1 MNLEIGGYMLTI
13 NELAKMI
20 DQTLLKAYAT
30 DEDLIK
36 HCEEVKKYNFKTAAI
51 NNAPV
56 EICKKVFEGT
66 DILCDAAISFPLGQS
81 TIETKV
87 FEAQDVIDKGA
98 GEIDYVVNV
107 GKLKSKDYDYVLRE
121 MRAMVEVC
129 HKNNRICKVIF
140 ENCYLEDDEK
150 KKLCEIALQTD
161 IDFIKTSTGF
171 GTGGATLEDVKL
183 MKACVGDKIKIKAA
197 GGIRNAKDALAFIE
211 AGASRI
217 GTSAGPKIIE
227 EYKEMLK

>member
-1 MNLEIGGYMLTI
+1 MLTI
-13 NELAKMI
+13 EELAKMI
-20 DQTLLKAYAT
+20 DQTLLKPYAT
-30 DEDLIK
+30 DEDLLK
-36 HCEEVKKYNFKTAAI
+36 HCEETKKYNFKTVAI

-56 EICKKVFEGT
+56 KMCKEYLEGT

-107 GKLKSKDYDYVLRE
+107 GKVKTHDYDYVEDE
-121 MRAMVEVC
+121 MRRMVEVC

-140 ENCYLEDDEK
+140 ENCYLENDEK
-150 KKLCEIALQTD
+150 EKLCEIALRTN

-171 GTGGATLEDVKL
+171 GTGGATLDDVKL
-183 MKACVGDKIKIKAA
+183 MKRCVGDKIKIKAA
-197 GGIRNAKDALAFIE
+197 GGIRTAKDALAFIE

-227 EYKEMLK
+227 EYKEMLTK

>member
-1 MNLEIGGYMLTI
+1 MRSEY
-13 NELAKMI
+13 
-20 DQTLLKAYAT
+20 LK
-30 DEDLIK
+30 D
-36 HCEEVKKYNFKTAAI
+36 C
-51 NNAPV
+51 
-56 EICKKVFEGT
+56 
-66 DILCDAAISFPLGQS
+66 DILTDAAISFPLGQS

-87 FEAQDVIDKGA
+87 FEAQDVINKGA

-107 GKLKSKDYDYVLRE
+107 GKVKSHDYAYVEEE
-121 MRAMVEVC
+121 MRRMVEVC
-129 HKNNRICKVIF
+129 HANNIICKVIF
-140 ENCYLEDDEK
+140 ENCYLNDEEK

-217 GTSAGPKIIE
+217 GTSAGPRIID
-227 EYKEMLK
+227 EYKEILKSESI

>member
-1 MNLEIGGYMLTI
+1 MFTI
-13 NELAKMI
+13 EELSKMI

-56 EICKKVFEGT
+56 PLCKKILEGT

-87 FEAQDVIDKGA
+87 FEAEDVILKGA
-98 GEIDYVVNV
+98 GEVDYVINV
-107 GKLKSKDYDYVLRE
+107 GKLKSKDYEYIELE
-121 MRAMVEVC
+121 MTKMVEVC
-129 HKNNRICKVIF
+129 RSHNVPCKVIF
-140 ENCYLEDDEK
+140 ENCYLTNDEK
-150 KKLCEIALQTD
+150 IKLCEIALKVKP
-161 IDFIKTSTGF
+161 DFIKTSTGF
-171 GTGGATLEDVKL
+171 GTGGATIEDVKL
-183 MKACVGDKIKIKAA
+183 MKKCVGDNIKIKAA
-197 GGIRNAKDALAFIE
+197 GGIRTAKDALAFIE

-227 EYKEMLK
+227 EYKEMLKNV

>member
-1 MNLEIGGYMLTI
+1 MLKVEELE
-13 NELAKMI
+13 KMI
-20 DQTLLKAYAT
+20 DQTLLKPYVT
-30 DEDLIK
+30 DEELITFAN
-36 HCEEVKKYNFKTAAI
+36 EVKKYNFKTAAI

-56 EICKKVFEGT
+56 ETIKHVFEDT
-66 DILCDAAISFPLGQS
+66 DILLDAAISFPLGQA
-81 TIETKV
+81 TIEAKV

-107 GKLKSKDYDYVLRE
+107 GKLKSKDYDYVLKE
-121 MRAMVEVC
+121 MKAMVEVC

-140 ENCYLEDDEK
+140 ENCYLTDDEK
-150 KKLCEIALQTD
+150 RKLCEIALQTD

-171 GTGGATLEDVKL
+171 GPSGATIDDVKL
-183 MKACVGDKIKIKAA
+183 MKECVQDKIKIKAA
-197 GGIRNAKDALAFIE
+197 GGIRSAEDALAFIE

-227 EYKEMLK
+227 EYKMMLYK

>member
-1 MNLEIGGYMLTI
+1 MLTI
-13 NELAKMI
+13 EELAKMI
-20 DQTLLKAYAT
+20 DQTLLKPYAT
-30 DEDLIK
+30 DEDLLK
-36 HCEEVKKYNFKTAAI
+36 HCEETKKYNFKTVAI

-56 EICKKVFEGT
+56 KMCKEYLEGT

-107 GKLKSKDYDYVLRE
+107 GKVKTHDYDYVEDE
-121 MRAMVEVC
+121 MRRMVEVC

-140 ENCYLEDDEK
+140 ENCYLENDEK
-150 KKLCEIALQTD
+150 EKLCEIALKTN

-171 GTGGATLEDVKL
+171 GTGGATLDDVKL
-183 MKACVGDKIKIKAA
+183 MKRCVGDKIKIKAA
-197 GGIRNAKDALAFIE
+197 GGIRTAKDALAFIE

-227 EYKEMLK
+227 EYKEMLTK